1 VQTTIASSQGDLDD
15 NMLASTALLAHFE
28 GALRKHGI
36 PSRLHVDGLAAILT
50 ARSATFPVTQL
61 AREIL
66 DYHAS
71 DSATKACIKSLPSP
85 FENVARQY
93 YAIDGTSSGENG
105 VARLKALGIELLI
118 RFPRLLGLVRSLRTQ
133 ARPWY
138 QLIWDAKTLTES
150 LLGIQDSQAESWFL
164 KTVKISPALELDAS
178 IDHSFQFASI
188 DDFEALIYYWQSRL
202 ALLRLDHQIEGLA
215 TSCNSRDTAIDELI
229 HPPDTNERQREM
241 FQLVINILMCA
252 DYVAALPLRKHDR
265 LFAHA
270 MVAVWGVTKDMSMK
284 LGYIEGQESIGLS
297 HEWLLRIVNRTLAEK
312 PDLTADDMNIAA
324 EIFVG
329 GKPRGRY
336 AELYGS

>member
-1 VQTTIASSQGDLDD
+1 
-15 NMLASTALLAHFE
+15 MLASTALLAHFE

-93 YAIDGTSSGENG
+93 YAIDSTSSGENG

-138 QLIWDAKTLTES
+138 QLIRDAKTLT
-150 LLGIQDSQAESWFL
+150 
-164 KTVKISPALELDAS
+164 VKASPALELDAS
-178 IDHSFQFASI
+178 IDHSFHFASIDHSFHFASIDHSFHFASI

-202 ALLRLDHQIEGLA
+202 ALLRLDHQIVGLI
-215 TSCNSRDTAIDELI
+215 TSCNCQCNAIDELV
-229 HPPDTNERQREM
+229 HPPAANERQNDM
-241 FQLVINILMCA
+241 FRLVINILMCA